1 MAKYCI
7 YCGHEVDGKYCTN
20 CGKPVENQ
28 QELETGNNNQDQEE
42 NQIPNQANYQPKIIL
57 NSEPQKQKKGC
68 AGCLSLLLIFILLMG
83 LGKCV
88 GSNKSKNSEVIATQ
102 IYLDSKENKI
112 EESSSITE
120 TAKTSQLTTLEETTI
135 ALSEQIETT
144 DLFENIYVP
153 YANREMP
160 STFVMVEE
168 FAKESGYEVNIVEP
182 TDEIVGSIKLFDENG
197 DYVYFSSKEVDDIE
211 VIWKVSFYRAITNSE
226 VNMTDYSSGKSI
238 SYNAEYNTHIIGES
252 YQKVNGVDEQREF
265 LFN

>member
-42 NQIPNQANYQPKIIL
+42 NQIPNQTNYQPKIIL

-120 TAKTSQLTTLEETTI
+120 ATKTSELTTLEETTI
-135 ALSEQIETT
+135 ALSEQIKTT

-168 FAKESGYEVNIVEP
+168 FAKGNSYEVNIVEP
-182 TDEIVGSIKLFDENG
+182 TDEIAGSIKLFDENG
-197 DYVYFSSKEVDDIE
+197 DYMYLSFNIVNDIEIIRVVNFYQASTNLEVSMQNYSTHDSPLYDKYTIHIVGEYNKEV
-211 VIWKVSFYRAITNSE
+211 
-226 VNMTDYSSGKSI
+226 
-238 SYNAEYNTHIIGES
+238 
-252 YQKVNGVDEQREF
+252 NGIDEQREF